1 MNVDETD
8 AKIVAWLDA
17 MPVGRPATPHEAA
30 RLADGEAYVAAMRE
44 LARWEHYLDGL
55 PEDVASA
62 AMVGHVH
69 RVWRELQAKAG
80 CRLRAPITVPAHDGY
95 PLHIAWNAARTF
107 LEVEVLEDGR
117 VMWFYRDSAAG
128 VTEGSDEPASGVD
141 ARLAEL
147 AAAVASADPRPVVRL
162 MAVGPVATP
171 CPRYA
176 RPGDAGMDLP
186 VAVWSED
193 GTMVLPAGERVLLG
207 TGWAFAIP
215 AGYEGQVRPR
225 SSANVRGIHVP
236 LGTIDSGYRGE
247 VRVVVENRTGAPLTL
262 RSGDRVAQLVV
273 APVAHAAVEV
283 VDALDATERGAG
295 GFGSTG

>member
-1 MNVDETD
+1 MRDRAT
-8 AKIVAWLDA
+8 WS
-17 MPVGRPATPHEAA
+17 PA
-30 RLADGEAYVAAMRE
+30 
-44 LARWEHYLDGL
+44 
-55 PEDVASA
+55 
-62 AMVGHVH
+62 
-69 RVWRELQAKAG
+69 
-80 CRLRAPITVPAHDGY
+80 
-95 PLHIAWNAARTF
+95 
-107 LEVEVLEDGR
+107 
-117 VMWFYRDSAAG
+117 
-128 VTEGSDEPASGVD
+128 
-141 ARLAEL
+141 
-147 AAAVASADPRPVVRL
+147 RPVVRL

-176 RPGDAGMDLP
+176 LPGDAGMDLP

-193 GTMVLPAGERVLLG
+193 GAMVLPVGERVLLG

-283 VDALDATERGAG
+283 VDALDATERGLG
-295 GFGSTG
+295 GFGSTDPAG